1 MPLRREYHH
10 GDLARALVDAS
21 VTLVRA
27 EGLDRFSLRAA
38 SRATSVD
45 PAAVYRHF
53 HDRTALLEAV
63 AQVAFAQLAD
73 AMAEAMAS
81 QDEDAARFGAAGRAY
96 VRYAV
101 AEPELFRLMFSPF
114 GAGGPDRPALDHDA
128 GQAGS
133 SPYALLVELVGALLG
148 SQAMGDS
155 VERAAVTAW
164 SGVHGLAHLAVNGVL
179 DTSSDL
185 DQAVADVVS
194 GLEHGLAR
202 RHPYSLPAAEG

>member
-1 MPLRREYHH
+1 MGSRRGYHH

-21 VTLVRA
+21 VALVRA

-38 SRATSVD
+38 SRAASVD

-73 AMAEAMAS
+73 AMTDAMAA
-81 QDEDAARFGAAGRAY
+81 QDDDAARFGAAGRAY
-96 VRYAV
+96 VRHAV

-114 GAGGPDRPALDHDA
+114 GAGGPDRPVRDHGA
-128 GQAGS
+128 GRAGS
-133 SPYALLVELVGALLG
+133 SPYALLAELVSALLG
-148 SQAMGDS
+148 SQASGDS

-202 RHPYSLPAAEG
+202 RHPDSPRAAER

>member
-1 MPLRREYHH
+1 MKSRPEYHH

-21 VTLVRA
+21 VTLVRD

-53 HDRTALLEAV
+53 HDRTALLQAV

-73 AMAEAMAS
+73 AMADAMWAQS
-81 QDEDAARFGAAGRAY
+81 DDAGRFGAAGRAY
-96 VRYAV
+96 VRHAI
-101 AEPELFRLMFSPF
+101 AEPELFRLMFSPY
-114 GAGGPDRPALDHDA
+114 GAGGPDRPARDHGA
-128 GQAGS
+128 GRAGA
-133 SPYALLVELVGALLG
+133 SPYALLVGLVGSL
-148 SQAMGDS
+148 MGPEAARES

-179 DTSSDL
+179 DSSRDL
-185 DQAVADVVS
+185 DEAVADVVS
-194 GLEHGLAR
+194 GLER
-202 RHPYSLPAAEG
+202 SLSRGRSDRPPATGH

>member
-1 MPLRREYHH
+1 MSSRREYHH
-10 GDLARALVDAS
+10 GDLARALVDSS
-21 VTLVRA
+21 VALVRA

-38 SRATSVD
+38 SRATAVD

-53 HDRTALLEAV
+53 HDRTALLQAV

-73 AMAEAMAS
+73 AMTDAMAA
-81 QDEDAARFGAAGRAY
+81 QDDDAARFGAAGRAY
-96 VRYAV
+96 VRHAIT
-101 AEPELFRLMFSPF
+101 EPELFRLMFSPF
-114 GAGGPDRPALDHDA
+114 GAGGPDRPARDHGA
-128 GQAGS
+128 GRAGS

-148 SQAMGDS
+148 SQATRDS

-179 DTSSDL
+179 DISSDL

-194 GLEHGLAR
+194 GLEHGVAR
-202 RHPYSLPAAEG
+202 RHLDSRRAAER